1 MGFEFNSD
9 LSSLSLNN
17 VLKTEKSTSLFKRL
31 SNSLKIS
38 EEKDYSTDVE
48 VSKNENQK
56 KLKDYAISSEQAQ
69 SAVNELSVANS
80 ALGEIR
86 DNLFSVKNLL
96 KSISDEEDDDQ
107 RKEKQKEIDKNI
119 EDIDRIAR
127 ETSFEDRKILDGSQE
142 GKSYE
147 VDSSTSYQTEKAY
160 KDASS
165 SSLGIT
171 SSDISTSENAEEL
184 SRQTDEAIEEVEAR
198 NAEISEAEEFF
209 TKTINKNE
217 VAAQNIVSA
226 QSYTSSMSYDTAKIL
241 SEQVQE
247 DIVGSSASSLDVK
260 KKQVKK
266 KRKVVE
272 IKRRMEKKN

>member
-56 KLKDYAISSEQAQ
+56 KLKDYAISSERAQ

-86 DNLFSVKNLL
+86 ENLFSVKNLL
-96 KSISDEEDDDQ
+96 SSIKDEDDDEK

-119 EDIDRIAR
+119 ENIDRIAR
-127 ETSFEDRKILDGSQE
+127 ETSFEDKKILDGSQE

-209 TKTINKNE
+209 TKSINKNE

-247 DIVGSSASSLDVK
+247 DIVGSSVSSLDV
-260 KKQVKK
+260 QANQSPN
-266 KRKVVE
+266 
-272 IKRRMEKKN
+272 IAIDLL

>member
-1 MGFEFNSD
+1 M
-9 LSSLSLNN
+9 
-17 VLKTEKSTSLFKRL
+17 
-31 SNSLKIS
+31 
-38 EEKDYSTDVE
+38 
-48 VSKNENQK
+48 
-56 KLKDYAISSEQAQ
+56 
-69 SAVNELSVANS
+69 
-80 ALGEIR
+80 
-86 DNLFSVKNLL
+86 
-96 KSISDEEDDDQ
+96 KSISDDDDE
-107 RKEKQKEIDKNI
+107 RVKSEKQKEIDKNI

-127 ETSFEDRKILDGSQE
+127 ETSFEDKKILDGSQE

-209 TKTINKNE
+209 TKSINKNE

-247 DIVGSSASSLDVK
+247 DIVGSSVSSLDA
-260 KKQVKK
+260 QANQSPN
-266 KRKVVE
+266 
-272 IKRRMEKKN
+272 IAIDLL

>member
-1 MGFEFNSD
+1 MGIEFNSD
-9 LSSLSLNN
+9 INSAAVSNNMFRTEKVSSLFD
-17 VLKTEKSTSLFKRL
+17 KL

-38 EEKDYSTDVE
+38 DEKDYSTDVE

-209 TKTINKNE
+209 TKSINKNE

-247 DIVGSSASSLDVK
+247 DIVGSSVSSLDV
-260 KKQVKK
+260 QANQSPN
-266 KRKVVE
+266 
-272 IKRRMEKKN
+272 IAIDLL